1 MNSKHPVE
9 SEELQAY
16 LDNELARERRLTI
29 EQHLAAC
36 VDCRRVL
43 DDLRAVSARLQ
54 AWQVEPAPTYLKPP
68 AFEAGTER
76 RVRIRPRLTWRWVAA
91 FGGAAAAVL
100 LIVAVSIPN
109 LLRSHKA
116 VVIPTEVGHL
126 EAPPSPPP
134 SLPPPAAVGKK
145 ENRRAPALPPASD
158 MAPGIAPLRSAEK
171 AAESKDELGE
181 MDRMA
186 QYAAEAGRGREGS
199 LAVAKSAVAQQM
211 IAQEVSLTL
220 MVKDFDRAKREL
232 LAAVEQA
239 GGYIANAASAETPDQ
254 PRRADLVVRVPVAQL
269 NAVLEAARGLGR
281 VTYEQQ
287 SGEEVTAQYVDL
299 QARLKNARTTEE
311 RLVRVL
317 AERTGKVRDILE
329 VEREIARVRQ
339 EIERMEAQR
348 KHLENRVAQAT
359 LSMALVEEFEAKL
372 APTPVGTGTQLK
384 NALVEGIQNFVG
396 MLVSVAL
403 FFARYGLNLLFWGG
417 LGWLGWRAIWLRLR
431 PRLWPAV

>member
-9 SEELQAY
+9 AEELQAY
-16 LDNELARERRLTI
+16 LDNELARARRLAI
-29 EQHLAAC
+29 EQHVAAC
-36 VDCRRVL
+36 VDCRRLL

-54 AWQVEPAPTYLKPP
+54 AWQVEPAPPHLKPP
-68 AFEAGTER
+68 AFEATAQ

-100 LIVAVSIPN
+100 LIVAVSIPDS
-109 LLRSHKA
+109 LRSRHM
-116 VVIPTEVGHL
+116 T
-126 EAPPSPPP
+126 APP
-134 SLPPPAAVGKK
+134 PPPAEVGKK
-145 ENRRAPALPPASD
+145 EDRRAPAATPASD
-158 MAPGIAPLRSAEK
+158 MASGIARLRRAEK
-171 AAESKDELGE
+171 PAESKDEVGE
-181 MDRMA
+181 MNRMA
-186 QYAAEAGRGREGS
+186 EYAAEAERGREGS

-220 MVKDFDRAKREL
+220 MVKDFDKGKREL

-239 GGYIANAASAETPDQ
+239 GGYIANAASAETPNQ
-254 PRRADLVVRVPVAQL
+254 PRRADFVVRVPVPQL

-287 SGEEVTAQYVDL
+287 AGEEVTAQYVDL
-299 QARLKNARTTEE
+299 QARLKNARATEQ
-311 RLVRVL
+311 RLVHVL

-348 KHLENRVAQAT
+348 KHLENRVALAT
-359 LSMALVEEFEAKL
+359 LSVALVEEFEAKL
-372 APTPVGTGTQLK
+372 APAPVGTGTQLK

-396 MLVSVAL
+396 MFVGLAL
-403 FFARYGLNLLFWGG
+403 FFARYGLHLLFWGG
-417 LGWLGWRAIWLRLR
+417 LGWLGGRAIWIRLR